1 MAMYFQDAYGDVMSP
16 QSFPGAA
23 TNSPRWYSRISK
35 STRRGHQMNP
45 TGIPV
50 IGPFG
55 KMLHSSALRLLFSLR
70 HGRPFTRSFNL
81 GPPQL
86 AVSQ

>member
-1 MAMYFQDAYGDVMSP
+1 MALGHVFSGRVWGRDVASVI
-16 QSFPGAA
+16 
-23 TNSPRWYSRISK
+23 SRG
-35 STRRGHQMNP
+35 GHQFTWLVFEKSANHSKRAP
-45 TGIPV
+45 DE
-50 IGPFG
+50 
-55 KMLHSSALRLLFSLR
+55 MLHSSALRLLFSLR